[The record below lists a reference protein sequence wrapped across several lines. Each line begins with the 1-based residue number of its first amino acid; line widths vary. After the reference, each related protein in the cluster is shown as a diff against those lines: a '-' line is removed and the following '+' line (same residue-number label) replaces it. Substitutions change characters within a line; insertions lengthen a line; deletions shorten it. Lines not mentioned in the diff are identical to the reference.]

1 MIYIMCNAY
10 LLLVMSF
17 ETTTIYMASD
27 LLLINDKRFDTYRFI
42 TTLRVVVKADDDAN
56 LPINRT
62 SGIRAFIDEGC
73 CCGVSSRGAGRSKK
87 VHLI

>member
-1 MIYIMCNAY
+1 
-10 LLLVMSF
+10 
-17 ETTTIYMASD
+17 MASD

-62 SGIRAFIDEGC
+62 SGIRAFIDEVVVVGFFRRRVERRC
-73 CCGVSSRGAGRSKK
+73 IYKIRTFLCQR
-87 VHLI
+87 IF

>member
-1 MIYIMCNAY
+1 
-10 LLLVMSF
+10 MSF
-17 ETTTIYMASD
+17 ETTLGTQAICD
-27 LLLINDKRFDTYRFI
+27 LLINGKRFVTYRFI

-73 CCGVSSRGAGRSKK
+73 CSIKLGEEGALRR
-87 VHLI
+87 LRTFLCQRII